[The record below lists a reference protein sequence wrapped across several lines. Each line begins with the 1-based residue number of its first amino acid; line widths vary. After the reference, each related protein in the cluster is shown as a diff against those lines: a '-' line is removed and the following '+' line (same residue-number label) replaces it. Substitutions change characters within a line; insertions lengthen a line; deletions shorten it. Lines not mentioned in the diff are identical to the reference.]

1 MLTCDGSLREPGPRE
16 LRDPDRG
23 SGQDGK
29 LEGTGH
35 GIMCGE
41 ASDEELMARVAMVGD
56 HAAFRMLM
64 HRHMRRAIRVAQG
77 IVSNAAD
84 ADDIAQDTFLRVW
97 NRAKSF
103 DPALAKFTTW
113 MHRIAVNLA
122 IDRTRRVPTE
132 PIELAADVADPD
144 DGALAT
150 LIEREQRRAMAI
162 ALARMPV
169 RQRAA
174 VTLFHFEGLSGRE
187 CALVLGVGEKAF
199 ESLLIR
205 ARTALKHGVEAVAV
219 NPRSST

>member
-1 MLTCDGSLREPGPRE
+1 L
-16 LRDPDRG
+16 
-23 SGQDGK
+23 
-29 LEGTGH
+29 
-35 GIMCGE
+35 
-41 ASDEELMARVAMVGD
+41 
-56 HAAFRMLM
+56 
-64 HRHMRRAIRVAQG
+64 
-77 IVSNAAD
+77 
-84 ADDIAQDTFLRVW
+84 
-97 NRAKSF
+97 F

-122 IDRTRRVPTE
+122 IDRTRRPPTE
-132 PIELAADVADPD
+132 PIERAADVADPD

-187 CALVLGVGEKAF
+187 CALVLGIGEKAF